1 MKASPAASSI
11 DEYIAAFP
19 PGVQARLKQLRATI
33 REIAP
38 DATER
43 ISYGMPTF
51 FLEGNLV
58 HFAGY
63 ANYIGLYPTPSAVTR
78 FEPKVRKYRTAK
90 GSIQFPHDEPLP
102 LALVSEI
109 VRFRVKEQTSKSVGK
124 KR

>member
-63 ANYIGLYPTPSAVTR
+63 ANHIGLYPTPSAVTR
-78 FEPKVRKYRTAK
+78 FEPKLRKYRTAK